1 MLRIAVVSDCAQKLD
16 KSLVGAVE
24 FCARGQAI
32 AGRGSAQLSLK
43 EARRIVEL
51 AAAHAEAVLR

>member
-32 AGRGSAQLSLK
+32 VGRGSAQLSLK

-51 AAAHAEAVLR
+51 AGAHAEAVLR